1 MVLNDLSSQ
10 LTSALR
16 SLQKAASSL
25 NEEDDEPLEECLKE
39 IAKALLQ
46 ADVNVKYVSK
56 LRQSI
61 RTQMKL
67 YEGAAINRHK
77 TVRKLVFDELVKLLT
92 PSRAPRTLTKGRS
105 NVVMFV
111 GLQGSG
117 KTTSCTKYAL
127 YYQRRGWKVA
137 LVCADTFRAG
147 AFDQLR
153 QNATKALI
161 PFYGSHTIT
170 DPVQVASE
178 GVELFKEERYDLIIV
193 DTSGRHKQELALFDE
208 MKQVRQ
214 WGSGEADDVIFVMD
228 SHIGQACSAQA
239 AAFSNA
245 VDVGS
250 VIITKL
256 DGHAKGG
263 GALSAVAATDS
274 PIIFIGTG
282 EHLDDFE
289 RFEVKGFVGRLLGM
303 GDLAGLADSI
313 ANAVDID
320 EQKKTMERLQAG
332 KAFTLRDLYSQL
344 QAVMNMGSM
353 SKMLSML
360 PGMGGSSLP
369 TMSDEASVKRIKRFL
384 VMMDSLTAAEMDS
397 AKPITEGTR
406 IMRIS
411 RGSGS
416 HPYAVIELIEEHK
429 KMQKMLQRM
438 GKTGLLS
445 KAGDLTNMVRNPQQV
460 ISKLKASVDHDT
472 LAKMGGA
479 ENFFSMMKEMEQNE
493 EMQALSKKLSSG
505 SKKR

>member
-25 NEEDDEPLEECLKE
+25 NEEDDEALEECLKE

-61 RTQMKL
+61 RTHMKL
-67 YEGAAINRHK
+67 YEGTAINRHK
-77 TVRKLVFDELVKLLT
+77 TVRKLVFDELVNLLT
-92 PSRAPRTLTKGRS
+92 PSRPPRKLTKGRS
-105 NVVMFV
+105 SVVMFV

-127 YYQRRGWKVA
+127 FYQRRGWKVA

-153 QNATKALI
+153 QNATKARI

-178 GVELFKEERYDLIIV
+178 GVALFKEERYDLIIV
-193 DTSGRHKQELALFDE
+193 DTSGRHKQESALFDE
-208 MKQVRQ
+208 MKQV
-214 WGSGEADDVIFVMD
+214 SDAVKPDDVIFVMD
-228 SHIGQACSAQA
+228 SHIGQACSTQA
-239 AAFSNA
+239 TAFSSA

-313 ANAVDID
+313 ANAVNID
-320 EQKKTMERLQAG
+320 EQKETMERLQAG

-353 SKMLSML
+353 SKMLSMI
-360 PGMGGSSLP
+360 PGMGGNANAM
-369 TMSDEASVKRIKRFL
+369 MSDEASIKRVKGFL
-384 VMMDSLTAAEMDS
+384 VMMDSLTSAEMD
-397 AKPITEGTR
+397 AVKPIYEGSR

-411 RGSGS
+411 RGSGH

-429 KMQKMLQRM
+429 RMQKMLQRM

-460 ISKLKASVDHDT
+460 ISKTVIIIERARDYTRQRVSHLTQSLLK
-472 LAKMGGA
+472 
-479 ENFFSMMKEMEQNE
+479 
-493 EMQALSKKLSSG
+493 
-505 SKKR
+505 